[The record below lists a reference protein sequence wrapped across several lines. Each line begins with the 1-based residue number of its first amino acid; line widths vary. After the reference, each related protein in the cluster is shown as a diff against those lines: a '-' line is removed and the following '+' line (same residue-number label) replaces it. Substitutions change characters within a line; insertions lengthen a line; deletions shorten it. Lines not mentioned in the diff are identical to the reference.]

1 MKRDLL
7 KIVTVIA
14 IIFTMTMANFIFLCA
29 TTVSYAADAIA
40 KEVQTNHN
48 NVDFE
53 ATLKQGDNESNVL
66 DAKMNSE
73 DLQMHF
79 KISVKQEG
87 YLNGEITLENSNF
100 KFKPEILSEGITEIQ
115 DNKITL
121 SQINAGETRD
131 VVVGI
136 EVSKPDQI
144 SLDMLGKESTA
155 TLTGIYRDS
164 TEKDIS
170 IEGVRTVSLNLTSPY
185 DESYKGIVLN
195 HQMIT
200 NKVANYD
207 GEQKRIMQFTI
218 TSGMENNL
226 FPIKSEKIVTTSPKI
241 NDKYAEK
248 VLVNSNGSL
257 TLTGK
262 EISDENWKYDE
273 ATGNLEISINNEVQD
288 NKVVWNKTGNDV
300 FIVTYIFSDISEVS
314 VQDIKTTSEINL
326 YDKNQTRV
334 TSEYQSQIH
343 QEDLDSMITV
353 DIANSENEIYK
364 GKLQEGIDREFSE
377 NVTVGMNIAGVVD
390 SVSLVEGYNN
400 LDFAEIYS
408 RRTTIVKDDMLKV
421 LGDEGRITIYN
432 STTSEIIAELNKDA
446 QADENGNIVITYP
459 ENVQLLRFEFNGI
472 KSQGKIRITNTK
484 VITNTNSNRLRTS
497 EGFAYYI
504 SGEYFNNNLAQPIG
518 TLETKTSEIKLLNTQ
533 TSARLEVNKTEL
545 STMSSNEN
553 VEIRAIL
560 QTRDENNELYR
571 NPRLEII
578 LPEQVTSINLK
589 SVNLLYENELTI
601 ANSGVEGN
609 KLIVNLS
616 GEQTQYKEQAV
627 EGAIVI
633 INADITVDMKAG
645 NSEESIKLAYSN
657 EKAVNYQN
665 GATYGETEQKI
676 NIVSYAGLVSI
687 VSVPEYGVEVI
698 NNEGNK
704 SGKLELSADTKTA
717 TMNAEI
723 MNNTE
728 GSISNVE
735 ILGTLPTDGAVKEN
749 NIDVAVS
756 PVSVQGLAP
765 ERIKVY
771 YSANADATKE
781 LENQSN
787 LWTEEYSQ
795 DAKKYLLVIDKLDLQ
810 ESATFGYNMSIPEAL
825 EYNDV
830 TKQKFDASYIE
841 DNTGIEKETNIDYI
855 TLETGAGPIV
865 ETNLE
870 AVVGSKVSNTVSE
883 SEILTYRLTIANTG
897 SETVNNIT
905 LQGQVPNGM
914 VYVEEVSDEDASQMT
929 DRGYIEYPD
938 KKTVDFQVD
947 ELKPGE
953 MITREYQ
960 VRVQKGVNTGTSVQ
974 NQITFTYGEV
984 TKQSNLLETQ
994 VQEGDLQVTLYSADR
1009 AGDVEA
1015 GYTYRYVVSLQNISD
1030 EELSNIV
1037 LNANIENGI
1046 LQNMMYFDS
1055 NSQLVESSTN
1065 AIEIDK
1071 IAPNETEDVAIYTQM
1086 PVFTDEETKPL
1097 KVSATVEANGKTYY
1111 TNEKDVDINS
1121 VKMSVTNISE
1131 NSGDYV
1137 KAGDN
1142 ITYKIAMTNEG
1153 TKNINNITLKD
1164 KLVKE
1169 VSLVSVQKDGQE
1181 LSEDNY
1187 TIEKDLDGD
1196 GDYIIFADT
1205 LAPGETREYTI
1216 NVVVNAG
1223 IGNKEAM
1230 QIINVAEVTVGIV
1243 QISQASVTHILQPE
1257 TSTETPEE
1265 PTDPEDPNNPG
1276 DPTDPNDPTDP
1287 TDPSDPSNP
1296 SGPEEETRLISGTAW
1311 FDQNENGQRDEGEEL
1326 LSGVTVYLLDITTN
1340 DFVKDAD
1347 GRNISVT
1354 TNNNGFY
1361 TLSNVPQGQYMV
1373 IFEYDTS
1380 KYVLTTYQ
1388 EQGVDTQFTS
1398 KAVDKKVTIDGEERN
1413 VGGTEIIEVSD
1424 SNISNINI
1432 GLKQAKVFDLRL
1444 DKYVSRV
1451 IVQNSQG
1458 TTNIDFGES
1467 TMAKAEIDAKLVN
1480 ATSVVVEYKIKITNE
1495 GETDGYVRRV
1505 VDYLSS
1511 DYRFSSELNKD
1522 WYQSDGKL
1530 YNTSLANERIQA
1542 GETKELT
1549 LTVTKQLTEN
1559 NIGLISNT
1567 AELEEVYN
1575 EQGLQ
1580 DKDSV
1585 AGNNTAGEDDYGKA
1599 DLILSIKTG
1608 QVVATVSIIVL
1619 SILVIVA
1626 GAIVV
1631 TKIVMKRKII

>member
-29 TTVSYAADAIA
+29 TTVSYAADAIT
-40 KEVQTNHN
+40 KEIQTNHN

-79 KISVKQEG
+79 KISVKQQG
-87 YLNGEITLENSNF
+87 YLNGEITLDNSNF
-100 KFKPEILSEGITEIQ
+100 RFKPEILSEGVTEIQ

-131 VVVGI
+131 IIVGI

-144 SLDMLGKESTA
+144 SLEMLGKESTV

-170 IEGVRTVSLNLTSPY
+170 IEGVRTVTLNLTSPY

-195 HQMIT
+195 HQMVT

-241 NDKYAEK
+241 NDKFAEK
-248 VLVNSNGSL
+248 VLVNTNGLL
-257 TLTGK
+257 TSTGK

-273 ATGNLEISINNEVQD
+273 KTGNLEISINNDAQD
-288 NKVVWNKTGNDV
+288 NKVAWNKTGSDI
-300 FIVTYIFSDISEVS
+300 FIITYIFSDISEVS
-314 VQDIKTTSEINL
+314 VQDIKTNSEINL

-390 SVSLVEGYNN
+390 SVSLIEGYNN
-400 LDFAEIYS
+400 LDFAEVYS

-432 STTSEIIAELNKDA
+432 SATSEIIAELNKDT
-446 QADENGNIVITYP
+446 QTDENGNIVIIYP
-459 ENVQLLRFEFNGI
+459 ENVQTLRFEFNGI
-472 KSQGKIRITNTK
+472 KSQGKIRMTNTK
-484 VITNTNSNRLRTS
+484 VITNTNSNRVRTS
-497 EGFAYYI
+497 EGFEYYI

-518 TLETKTSEIKLLNTQ
+518 TLETKVSEIKLLNTQ

-545 STMSSNEN
+545 SAMSNNDN

-560 QTRDENNELYR
+560 QTRDESNELYR
-571 NPRLEII
+571 NPHLEIV
-578 LPEQVTSINLK
+578 LPEQVTSVNIK
-589 SVNLLYENELTI
+589 SINLLYENELTI
-601 ANSGVEGN
+601 ANYNVEGN
-609 KLIVNLS
+609 KIIVNLS
-616 GEQTQYKEQAV
+616 GEQTQYKEQAI
-627 EGAIVI
+627 EGAVVI

-645 NSEESIKLAYSN
+645 SSEQSIKLTYSN

-665 GATYGETEQKI
+665 GAAYGETEQKI

-704 SGKLELSADTKTA
+704 SGKLELSADGKTA

-735 ILGTLPTDGAVKEN
+735 VLGLLPTNGAVEEN
-749 NIDVAVS
+749 NIDVTVT
-756 PVSVQGLAP
+756 PISVQGLA
-765 ERIKVY
+765 EGRARVY
-771 YSANADATKE
+771 YSTNAEATKD
-781 LENQSN
+781 LQNQAN
-787 LWTEEYSQ
+787 LWTEQYSA
-795 DAKKYLLVIDKLDLQ
+795 DAKKYLIVIDKLDLQ
-810 ESATFGYNMSIPEAL
+810 ETATFGYQMSIPEKL

-830 TKQKFDASYIE
+830 AKQKFDASYME
-841 DNTGIEKETNIDYI
+841 DSTGVEKETNIDYI

-870 AVVGSKVSNTVSE
+870 AVVGSKVSNTVNE

-914 VYVEEVSDEDASQMT
+914 VYVEEVSDEEASQMT

-938 KKTVDFQVD
+938 KKTVDFQV
-947 ELKPGE
+947 EKLEPGE
-953 MITREYQ
+953 IITREYQ
-960 VRVQKGVNTGTSVQ
+960 VRVQKDVNTGRTVQ
-974 NQITFTYGEV
+974 NQITFKYGEV

-994 VQEGDLQVTLYSADR
+994 VQKGDIQITLYSADR
-1009 AGDVEA
+1009 AGNVQA
-1015 GYTYRYVVSLQNISD
+1015 GYTYRYVVSLKNISD
-1030 EELSNIV
+1030 QTVSDII

-1046 LQNMMYFDS
+1046 LQNIMYFD
-1055 NSQLVESSTN
+1055 NDSQVVESETN
-1065 AIEIDK
+1065 TIEINSL
-1071 IAPNETEDVAIYTQM
+1071 APDETEEVAIYTQM
-1086 PVFTDEETKPL
+1086 PVFTDEEAKPL

-1121 VKMSVTNISE
+1121 VKMNITNISE

-1142 ITYKIAMTNEG
+1142 ITYKITMTNEG
-1153 TKNINNITLKD
+1153 TNNINNITLKD
-1164 KLVKE
+1164 SLVKE
-1169 VSLVSVQKDGQE
+1169 VSLVSVQKDGQN
-1181 LSEDNY
+1181 LSENDY
-1187 TIEKDLDGD
+1187 TILEDLDGN
-1196 GDYIIFADT
+1196 GKNIEFTDT
-1205 LAPGETREYTI
+1205 LAPGETREYTV
-1216 NVVVNAG
+1216 NVVVNGG
-1223 IGNKEAM
+1223 IGNKEAI
-1230 QIINVAEVTVGIV
+1230 QIVNVAEVTVGSV
-1243 QISQASVTHILQPE
+1243 KISQASVTHILEPVVD
-1257 TSTETPEE
+1257 TETPEE
-1265 PTDPEDPNNPG
+1265 PTDPD
-1276 DPTDPNDPTDP
+1276 DPTNPNDPTTPEEP
-1287 TDPSDPSNP
+1287 TDPTNPNNPNTPSET
-1296 SGPEEETRLISGTAW
+1296 EERRIISGTAW
-1311 FDQNENGQRDEGEEL
+1311 FDQNENGQKDEGEQL
-1326 LSGVTVYLLDITTN
+1326 LSGITVYVLDIKTN
-1340 DFVKDAD
+1340 DFVKDEN

-1361 TLSNVPQGQYMV
+1361 TLEVPQGQYMV

-1398 KAVDKKVTIDGEERN
+1398 KVVDKKLTIDGEERN
-1413 VGGTEIIEVSD
+1413 VGGTEVIEVSD

-1451 IVQNSQG
+1451 IVQNSKG

-1480 ATSVVVEYKIKITNE
+1480 STSVVVEYKIKITNE
-1495 GETDGYVRRV
+1495 GETDGYVRSV

-1511 DYRFSSELNKD
+1511 DYKFSSELNKD
-1522 WYQSDGKL
+1522 WYQSNGKL
-1530 YNTSLANERIQA
+1530 YNTSLANEKIQA

-1559 NIGLISNT
+1559 NMGLISNT

-1575 EQGLQ
+1575 EQGLA

-1608 QVVATVSIIVL
+1608 QVVATVSIIVV

-1626 GAIVV
+1626 GAIIV